1 MRATQRRPG
10 PMRWGSA
17 TRLVAAVVVTV
28 LAGCSGGSDDDPV
41 TVSVAAGQ
49 VDLAEGEVL
58 QVDLGPYNASI
69 GDSWQVTGA
78 PNPAVLRDDDQTV
91 EPDAD
96 CGTGQVGCGG
106 SLTWEFTAIGRGS
119 TTIEFRYC
127 YRSRVPDCDPGP
139 DRGPAQPVTLGV
151 TVR

>member
-10 PMRWGSA
+10 PRPRGRA
-17 TRLVAAVVVTV
+17 TCLVAAVVVAV
-28 LAGCSGGSDDDPV
+28 LAGCSGGSGDDPV
-41 TVSVAAGQ
+41 TIGVAARQ
-49 VDLAEGEVL
+49 VTLAEGEVL
-58 QVDLGPYNASI
+58 RVDLGPYNASI

-78 PNPAVLRDDDQTV
+78 PDPAVLHDDDQTI
-91 EPDAD
+91 EPDPD
-96 CGTGQVGCGG
+96 CGAGQIGCGG
-106 SLTWEFTAIGRGS
+106 TLTWEFTAIGRGS